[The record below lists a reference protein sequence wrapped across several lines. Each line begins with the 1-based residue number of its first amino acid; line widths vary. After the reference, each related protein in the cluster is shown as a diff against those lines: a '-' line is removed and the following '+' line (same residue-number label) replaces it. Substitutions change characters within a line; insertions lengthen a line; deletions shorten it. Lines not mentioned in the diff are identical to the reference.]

1 MANYKN
7 SRIFPIALVL
17 IIAAVAIASLVS
29 LTRAVFFNNDEPTA
43 DNISQIDASRQA
55 LLSTEADRAVR
66 MTVRGEIVADEQFR
80 SYQISVTPTTRT
92 LTTYTGYLDKKLD
105 EVILSNNIPAYE
117 EFVYS
122 LDRANL
128 AKGNELTGDKNDTRG
143 ICATGQVY
151 QFVTLKDSKTVKNLW
166 TSTCRGSRGSLD
178 ANVDQL
184 RALFTGQV
192 PGATDLIRKIN
203 L

>member
-17 IIAAVAIASLVS
+17 IIAAVVIASLVS
-29 LTRAVFFNNDEPTA
+29 LTRAVFFNNNEPA
-43 DNISQIDASRQA
+43 VDNVSQSDVSRQA
-55 LLSTEADRAVR
+55 LLNTEADRAVR
-66 MTVRGEIVADEQFR
+66 MTARGEIVADEQFR
-80 SYQISVTPTTRT
+80 SYQISITPVSRT

-105 EVILSNNIPAYE
+105 EVILGNNIPAYE

-128 AKGNELTGDKNDTRG
+128 AKGDELTGDKNDMRG

-151 QFVTLKDSKTVKNLW
+151 QFVTLKDDKSVKNLW
-166 TSTCRGSRGSLD
+166 TSTCRGSKGSLD
-178 ANVDQL
+178 ANVNQL
-184 RALFTGQV
+184 RALFISQV